1 MPTEKEKAAALEAEI
16 AELDKQDS
24 QPAPEKQPEA
34 PATPAPAPE
43 APKEPEVPAEQQKPP
58 EGQPK
63 PTERPTFTMPVRKHT
78 EQMET
83 LKEKHAKELEEARKQ
98 AREEALAEARAAAPT
113 GQMSESKIKQY
124 AEKYETDEESVKDL
138 LALIR
143 EENATGIPAPK
154 PTETQKQT
162 EAPVPQGPSATEIA
176 VAQKEVEV
184 EFYRDVYPEL
194 LRQNAPP
201 EHIEKV
207 KNRISELAFTPEYN
221 TVLVKDI
228 FAQRG
233 SELGFVNR
241 ASAETS
247 RGGSSAGVVDYSRVT
262 DEELNAMSPAEAE
275 KYFAWEASQGK
286 KSRYKT

>member
-24 QPAPEKQPEA
+24 QPAPEKPLEA

-43 APKEPEVPAEQQKPP
+43 AQKEPEVPAEQPKPT

-83 LKEKHAKELEEARKQ
+83 LKEKHALELEEARKQ

-143 EENATGIPAPK
+143 EENTTGAPK
-154 PTETQKQT
+154 QTETQKQVA
-162 EAPVPQGPSATEIA
+162 APAPQGPSATEIA

-221 TVLVKDI
+221 TILVKDI
-228 FAQRG
+228 FAQKG

-241 ASAETS
+241 ASAESS
-247 RGGSSAGVVDYSRVT
+247 RGGSSAGVVDFSRVT
-262 DEELNAMSPAEAE
+262 NDEINAMTPAEAE

>member
-16 AELDKQDS
+16 AELDRQDS
-24 QPAPEKQPEA
+24 QPATEKPLEA

-43 APKEPEVPAEQQKPP
+43 APKEPEVPAEQQKPT

-83 LKEKHAKELEEARKQ
+83 LKEKHAVELEEARKQ

-143 EENATGIPAPK
+143 EENTTGAP
-154 PTETQKQT
+154 KQT
-162 EAPVPQGPSATEIA
+162 ETPKQTAAPTPQGPSATEIA

-221 TVLVKDI
+221 TILVKDI
-228 FAQRG
+228 FAQKG

-241 ASAETS
+241 ASAESS
-247 RGGSSAGVVDYSRVT
+247 RGGSTAGVVDFSRVT
-262 DEELNAMSPAEAE
+262 NDEINAMTPAEAE